1 MCHCPHA
8 GGTGSRVM
16 APRSLVAQLSW
27 EQPHPGAAVFW
38 HKAHLKALTP
48 GRGELSGIPSS
59 GSQIQQHPPHSAL
72 ALLWS

>member
-1 MCHCPHA
+1 M
-8 GGTGSRVM
+8 
-16 APRSLVAQLSW
+16 AQLSW
-27 EQPHPGAAVFW
+27 EQPHPGAAVFRY
-38 HKAHLKALTP
+38 KAQLKALTP